1 MITGVKV
8 QRFIEDFKK
17 LLKDYDLEIAG
28 NVDPCD
34 EGEYEVWL
42 KEPGPDEEV
51 KVAYGFM
58 KGSYGDVTIDDYRD
72 YKVED
77 DENWHEQLLDE
88 W

>member
-17 LLKDYDLEIAG
+17 LLKKYDLEITG
-28 NVDPCD
+28 NADPCD

-42 KEPGPDEEV
+42 KEPGEKV
-51 KVAYGFM
+51 KYGYGFM
-58 KGSYGDVTIDDYRD
+58 KGTYDNVSIDDYSD

-77 DENWHEQLLDE
+77 DKYWHEQLLDE
-88 W
+88 